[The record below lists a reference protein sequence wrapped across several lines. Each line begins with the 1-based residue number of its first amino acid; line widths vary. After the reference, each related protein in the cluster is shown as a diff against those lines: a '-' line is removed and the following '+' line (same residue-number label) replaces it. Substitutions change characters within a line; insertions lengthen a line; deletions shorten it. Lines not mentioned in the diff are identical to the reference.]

1 MGSVTKRLHMVPVL
15 ELQME
20 YSVLWK
26 LLHHAK
32 GRVWVLKMP
41 FGTLSCSSEDLS
53 VACFCSC
60 NVIVEGECKEEYYKM
75 F

>member
-20 YSVLWK
+20 YSFVWK
-26 LLHHAK
+26 LLHHVK
-32 GRVWVLKMP
+32 GRVWVFKMP

-53 VACFCSC
+53 MASF
-60 NVIVEGECKEEYYKM
+60 
-75 F
+75 

>member
-20 YSVLWK
+20 YSFVWK
-26 LLHHAK
+26 LLHRVK
-32 GRVWVLKMP
+32 GRVWVFKMP

-53 VACFCSC
+53 MASF
-60 NVIVEGECKEEYYKM
+60 
-75 F
+75 